1 MNKGAVSRSLQ
12 VLEQRGYV
20 SLRADDGRRKVAM
33 TPESRSVHRQIVD
46 MARAREALL
55 LQGFSAA
62 EKTALLGYLQRMQ
75 QNIPL
80 TRAFNPATE

>member
-1 MNKGAVSRSLQ
+1 
-12 VLEQRGYV
+12 
-20 SLRADDGRRKVAM
+20 M
-33 TPESRSVHRQIVD
+33 TPESRSVHRPIAD

-62 EKTALLGYLQRMQ
+62 EKAALLEYLQRMQ

-80 TRAFNPATE
+80 TCAFNPPTE